1 MSCISLYL
9 YYIEFSFNTDFSLFF
24 LYFTLRTEERKRI
37 FPPVLYN
44 PANPVFKGF
53 STNYNSVPAEIF
65 QPLAASKR
73 LAGLLEKKIILK
85 MNDKP

>member
-9 YYIEFSFNTDFSLFF
+9 YYIEFSFNTDFSLF

-37 FPPVLYN
+37 FPPYYN

-65 QPLAASKR
+65 ELPLAASKG
-73 LAGLLEKKIILK
+73 LAGKKKDNIE
-85 MNDKP
+85 NE

>member
-9 YYIEFSFNTDFSLFF
+9 YYIEFSFTQTLVFF
-24 LYFTLRTEERKRI
+24 CILLCELKNVNGF
-37 FPPVLYN
+37 FPPYYN

-73 LAGLLEKKIILK
+73 LAGKKDNIE
-85 MNDKP
+85 NE